1 MATTNTTTS
10 SSGTVLLLLNHGAHT
25 GSHAVC
31 EAIGRLSC
39 VQADATR
46 ASKTSQGRTCG
57 ELHVGVQG
65 WADLE
70 RNVAQSTSMYYVAI
84 VGLNPAYRAAVKGST
99 LWRAGRVRVLTL
111 IRTNLMRWSLSQYCL
126 LGGVRCV
133 EDFGHPQFYQQATL
147 QRNNYSI
154 AALARV
160 AQLLPSTWRG
170 LATGAHDFGSQYS
183 SFLYY
188 VRRR

>member
-1 MATTNTTTS
+1 MATMN
-10 SSGTVLLLLNHGAHT
+10 SSGALLLLLNHGAHT

-39 VQADATR
+39 VQADARR
-46 ASKTSQGRTCG
+46 ASKLSRGLTCG
-57 ELHVGVQG
+57 ELHVGVQA

-70 RNVAQSTSMYYVAI
+70 LKVAQSASTYYVAI

-111 IRTNLMRWSLSQYCL
+111 IRTNLMRWSLSQYCTI
-126 LGGVRCV
+126 GWVECV
-133 EDFGHPQFYQQATL
+133 EDFGHPQFYKQATL

-154 AALARV
+154 AELARV
-160 AQLLPSTWRG
+160 AEHLPSTWRG
-170 LATGAHDFGSQYS
+170 LATGALDFSSQYS
-183 SFLYY
+183 TFVYY